1 MTDDDDDVRF
11 NPFYYE
17 RDYIDVKTTDEM
29 LQEINKG
36 IDEQINIS
44 RDIREHLMVMDVRSE
59 KYEDVPYKILG
70 RLYEIIFRRNY
81 QRGIFFVLLSIL
93 AVLCDVH
100 YGFFDYVKNLFSE
113 VHWL

>member
-1 MTDDDDDVRF
+1 MTMMFGLIRF
-11 NPFYYE
+11 TMNGTTSMF
-17 RDYIDVKTTDEM
+17 KTTDEM

-81 QRGIFFVLLSIL
+81 QRGIFSF
-93 AVLCDVH
+93 C
-100 YGFFDYVKNLFSE
+100 
-113 VHWL
+113 